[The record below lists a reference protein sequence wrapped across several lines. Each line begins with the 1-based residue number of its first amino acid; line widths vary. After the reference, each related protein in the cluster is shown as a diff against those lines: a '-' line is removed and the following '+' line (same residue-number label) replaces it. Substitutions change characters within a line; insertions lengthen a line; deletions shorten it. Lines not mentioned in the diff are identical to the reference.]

1 MDCREFHSRVREYLL
16 GDLREPHFGAFVE
29 HEATCPACRTLAI
42 ERAIDLEP
50 LALSFTPSSREED
63 RERIRART
71 EGRDCRWIEIRMAE
85 ALEDSLARSVEVL
98 VREHVAD
105 CPSCQRMRDALQAL
119 PEYYASIPQ
128 IRTERAF
135 TREVLARTIGP
146 RPGILEVF
154 RALWRRPEAVWE
166 AAMACALLA
175 AVLFGSRLPTYSAV
189 SGRIQEVAQAQV
201 PAIGETTVAGEER
214 FGVVKRTGRRI
225 GWFWEQVEGRAQL
238 VSHWGDRVREDF
250 EQGDYPALLEE
261 LRIVLDPVGL
271 YPEKEPAGS
280 DETSDE
286 G

>member
-1 MDCREFHSRVREYLL
+1 V
-16 GDLREPHFGAFVE
+16 
-29 HEATCPACRTLAI
+29 
-42 ERAIDLEP
+42 
-50 LALSFTPSSREED
+50 ED

-71 EGRDCRWIEIRMAE
+71 EGKDCRWIEIRLAE
-85 ALEDSLARSVEVL
+85 ALEDALARGDAAL

-119 PEYYASIPQ
+119 PEYYASLPE
-128 IRTERAF
+128 IRAERAF
-135 TREVLARTIGP
+135 TRDVLARTIGP
-146 RPGILEVF
+146 SPGILEVF

-166 AAMACALLA
+166 ASMACALVA
-175 AVLFGSRLPTYSAV
+175 AVLFGSKLPTYNSV

-201 PAIGETTVAGEER
+201 PAIGDATAPGEER
-214 FGVVKRTGRRI
+214 FGVVKRAGRRI
-225 GWFWEQVEGRAQL
+225 GWVWEEVEGRAQL
-238 VSHWGDRVREDF
+238 VSQWGERVREDF
-250 EQGDYPALLEE
+250 EEGDYPALLEE